1 MEVKEL
7 LLNLEKQLNNIDIED
22 DNLTSQYILRVKS
35 RGSTQTIA
43 KYSNKNIKNIIIDL
57 VQNLYK
63 INNDASVEAFTLE
76 YTKHLKQ
83 KDK

>member
-7 LLNLEKQLNNIDIED
+7 LLNLEEQLNNIDIED
-22 DNLTSQYILRVKS
+22 DNLTSQYILRVK
-35 RGSTQTIA
+35 RQESTQTIA

-63 INNDASVEAFTLE
+63 INNDASVKAFTLE
-76 YTKHLKQ
+76 YTKTFKTGR
-83 KDK
+83 

>member
-1 MEVKEL
+1 MKVKDL
-7 LLNLEKQLNNIDIED
+7 LLNLEEQLNNIDIED

-43 KYSNKNIKNIIIDL
+43 KYSNRNIKNIIIDL
-57 VQNLYK
+57 IQNLYQ
-63 INNDASVEAFTLE
+63 INNNASVEAFTLH
-76 YTKHLKQ
+76 YTKHLRQ